1 VEEIVL
7 SAALNQ
13 EVEWNYRLTE
23 KRLVIVKTKN
33 ESARKLAVLD
43 VLSNLIFA
51 VQALES
57 IDMKTLKPNGEYVFT
72 LKVNS
77 SKKLEDV
84 DRDFLAFFEAV
95 DINQSF
101 EDFIKAY
108 WVYPAK
114 ILFELTEVEEA

>member
-1 VEEIVL
+1 M